1 MKVLLTGFEPF
12 GGETINPAYEA
23 IKLLP
28 QQIDGAAIVKK
39 EIPVVFDEGAEVVLQ
54 TIRTEKPDIV
64 ISVGQAGGRT
74 GITPEFV
81 GINYQDARIPDNAGN
96 QPLSHRI
103 KEDGENAYFSLL
115 PVKAMV
121 TAMKEAGIASSVSYS
136 AGTYVC
142 NDVMY
147 QLLYAVQKEFP
158 GVRAGFIHVPFMTEQ
173 VADKPQVP
181 ALPLETISKGL
192 ALCVEAAIRHPQ
204 DIQQIGGTIQ

>member
-1 MKVLLTGFEPF
+1 MKILHTSDWHLGH
-12 GGETINPAYEA
+12 TIYGYDRKMEHESML
-23 IKLLP
+23 K
-28 QQIDGAAIVKK
+28 QIEEIVKK

-158 GVRAGFIHVPFMTEQ
+158 GVRAGFIHVPFSTEQ

-181 ALPLETISKGL
+181 AMPLTTISEGL